1 MSLHQTSLS
10 LGIDIGTTKVACC
23 LVDPQSRS
31 SVASSSEVHR
41 ADVSGLKTG
50 RSEQRVSD
58 ILRAL
63 DLCMNQLPLEG
74 RAKVG
79 AIGITGQMHGVL
91 LWNEGGDH
99 VTDLITW
106 QDQRCLEEG
115 FLAEIQQTCGDN
127 SLQTG
132 YGVASL
138 AWLARHNTALLR
150 SFRCAGTIH
159 DYLAALIAGRLG
171 SGVTD
176 PSDAASF
183 GCFDL
188 SRSAWNEEAI
198 VSLGIP
204 FNLMAQIKGSG
215 EQIGG
220 LNATFSQRWG
230 IQEGVPICNAIG
242 DNQAS
247 IYGSL
252 RDPETQVALTIGTG
266 AQLSVVVP
274 DLPDNGKPSRPT
286 FEYRPYVGRV
296 GRVERVGRVG
306 ESFLA
311 VAASLSGGRALA
323 SLAATLE
330 SFMKSCGVENPPT
343 RQTIQSAMHE
353 TGMAKINTDLRAN
366 ASLGGERHSP
376 DLRGSFSNLTFD
388 NFTIADMT
396 AAMCRGLVTS
406 LKDAIPGELLR
417 GKTEVVGSGNGIH
430 RSALM
435 QQVIREVFQCELV
448 INTDREITACGAGL
462 LAARSHRLAI
472 ATRWE

>member
-1 MSLHQTSLS
+1 MSFDQTSLS

-23 LVDPQSRS
+23 LVEPHSRS

-58 ILRAL
+58 IMRAL
-63 DLCMNQLPLEG
+63 DLCISQLPQDG
-74 RAKVG
+74 RAKVRS
-79 AIGITGQMHGVL
+79 IGITGQMHGVL

-115 FLAEIQQTCGDN
+115 FLAEIQQACGDN
-127 SLQTG
+127 RLQTG

-138 AWLARHNTALLR
+138 AWLARHNPELLR

-159 DYLAALIAGRLG
+159 DYLAALIVGRLG

-252 RDPETQVALTIGTG
+252 RDPQTQVALTIGTG

-274 DLPDNGKPSRPT
+274 NLPDNGKPSRPT
-286 FEYRPYVGRV
+286 FEYRPY
-296 GRVERVGRVG
+296 VG

-323 SLAATLE
+323 SLATALE

-353 TGMAKINTDLRAN
+353 SGMAKINTDLRAN

-376 DLRGSFSNLTFD
+376 DLRGAFSNLTFD

-406 LKDAIPGELLR
+406 LRDAIPGELLR

-448 INTDREITACGAGL
+448 VNKDREITACGAGL
-462 LAARSHRLAI
+462 LAARLLG
-472 ATRWE
+472 